1 MTLTLLIHGKPL
13 RQEPWK
19 PHVTTDAQARRALTR
34 FGTVTEVRHERL
46 LYRDALQFLLEK
58 GRINEKEEQ
67 AGLEIQ
73 RVHTAVVGG
82 GPRLA
87 LARYG
92 EVTAAGDNADLPL
105 ALMPAHANRY
115 APWKAWALE
124 RRVSFRSKV
133 TLFDLTVAVC
143 FDNLGNDQVAERM
156 SIKPKT
162 VLRGLQASLWQYCL
176 IGGWV
181 SEAA

>member
-1 MTLTLLIHGKPL
+1 MVLNLLINGKSL
-13 RQEPWK
+13 RQETWK
-19 PHVTTDAQARRALTR
+19 PHVTTDAQVRRAVAR
-34 FGTVTEVRHERL
+34 SGAVAPASRERL
-46 LYRDALQFLLEK
+46 LYRDALQYLLEK
-58 GRINEKEEQ
+58 GRINEKEEA

-73 RVHTAVVGG
+73 RVHAAVVGG

-87 LARYG
+87 QARYG
-92 EVTAAGDNADLPL
+92 EVVALGETTDLPL

-124 RRVSFRSKV
+124 RRVSCRSGV
-133 TLFDLTVAVC
+133 TLFDLSIAVC
-143 FDNLGNDQVAERM
+143 FDNLGNDQAAERLGLDRR
-156 SIKPKT
+156 T
-162 VLRGLQASLWQYCL
+162 VLRRLQASLWQYCL